1 MPETIRVEMKN
12 ITKSF
17 TGNKANDRVN
27 LTLRGGEVH
36 VVLGE
41 NGAGKSTLMNILAGI
56 YRPDE
61 GEINIDGVPVA
72 FSSPRDAIS
81 NGIGMVHQHF
91 RLVPSLSVTENI
103 ILGSEQTPFFL
114 TLPRTEAKI
123 KTLSLRYGL
132 QVDPAAKIHQL
143 SIGEQQRVEI
153 LKLLYRESRV
163 LILDEPT
170 AVLTPQEVDELF
182 ATLRQMA
189 TAKRAVVIITHKMRE
204 VTAVADRVT
213 ILRNG
218 RNAAEI
224 TRENINE
231 TELAR
236 LMVGKEFSVRDKKSR
251 REKGK
256 PVLELRDIRADN
268 DKGMPGL
275 RNVSLTVHAGEIL
288 GIAGVAG
295 NGQRELCDV
304 IAGLRRPAAGKLLI
318 EGKDYT
324 GRPPKNIIRGG
335 VSYIPEDRLGT
346 GLVPNLG
353 AVDNIILKETV
364 REDKRNSVLL
374 DYANARAKTE
384 ELVRHYRIKT
394 KSLTSPVKLMSG
406 GNLQRL
412 LLAREIAATPRL
424 IVAAYPVRG
433 LDIEATTTIRNI
445 LLKQRDNGVAI
456 LLVSEDLD
464 EIFQLT
470 DRIAVLYNGIV
481 QGILAT
487 AMATAE
493 EIGLLMLGANTT
505 EEQTR

>member
-1 MPETIRVEMKN
+1 MPENIRVEMKS
-12 ITKSF
+12 ISKSF
-17 TGNKANDRVN
+17 AGNPANDRVN
-27 LTLRGGEVH
+27 LTVRSGEVH
-36 VVLGE
+36 VILGE

-56 YRPDE
+56 YRPDA
-61 GEINIDGVPVA
+61 GEISINGTPTV
-72 FSSPRDAIS
+72 FSSPRDAIGA
-81 NGIGMVHQHF
+81 GIGMVHQHF

-114 TLPRTEAKI
+114 RLPQIETKI
-123 KTLSLRYGL
+123 RQLSARYGL
-132 QVDPAAKIHQL
+132 QVDPAAKVHQL

-153 LKLLYRESRV
+153 LKLLYRDSRL

-189 TAKRAVVIITHKMRE
+189 ASNRAVLIITHKMRE
-204 VTAVADRVT
+204 VMAVADRVT
-213 ILRNG
+213 VLRNG

-224 TRENINE
+224 TREHISE
-231 TELAR
+231 AELAR
-236 LMVGKEFSVRDKKSR
+236 LMVGKDFSVRDIRPK
-251 REKGK
+251 REKGE
-256 PVLELRDIRADN
+256 PVLELRNINADS
-268 DKGMPGL
+268 DKGLLGL

-295 NGQRELCDV
+295 NGQREMCEV
-304 IAGLRRPAAGKLLI
+304 IAGLRRPTAGNLLI
-318 EGKDYT
+318 DGKDYT
-324 GRPPKNIIRGG
+324 GRSPKEILRAG

-353 AVDNIILKETV
+353 AIDNIILKETPAAG
-364 REDKRNSVLL
+364 RQNTVLI
-374 DYANARAKTE
+374 DYAGAKAKTE
-384 ELVRHYRIKT
+384 DLVRRYRIKT
-394 KSLTSPVKLMSG
+394 RSLTSPVKLMSG

-412 LLAREIAATPRL
+412 LLAREIAAAPKL

-433 LDIEATTTIRNI
+433 LDIEATDTVRN
-445 LLKQRDNGVAI
+445 LLLEQRDNGTAV

-470 DRIAVLYNGIV
+470 DRIAVLYNGAI

-487 AMATAE
+487 AAATAE

-505 EEQTR
+505 EENII

>member
-1 MPETIRVEMKN
+1 MPENIRVEMKN

-17 TGNKANDRVN
+17 AGNKANDRVN
-27 LTLRGGEVH
+27 LTVRGGEVH
-36 VVLGE
+36 VILGE

-61 GEINIDGVPVA
+61 GEIRINGAPAA

-81 NGIGMVHQHF
+81 AGIGMVHQHF

-114 TLPRTEAKI
+114 NLPQIEAQVK
-123 KTLSLRYGL
+123 KLSVRYGL
-132 QVDPAAKIHQL
+132 QVDPTAKIHQL

-153 LKLLYRESRV
+153 LKLLYRDSRV

-189 TAKRAVVIITHKMRE
+189 SANRAVIIITHKMRE

-213 ILRNG
+213 VLRNG
-218 RNAAEI
+218 RNATEI
-224 TRENINE
+224 IGEDISE

-236 LMVGKEFSVRDKKSR
+236 LMVGRDFTIRDKKAR
-251 REKGK
+251 RGKGK
-256 PVLELRDIRADN
+256 PVLELRDICADN
-268 DKGMPGL
+268 DKGLPGL
-275 RNVSLTVHAGEIL
+275 QNVSLTVHSGEIL

-295 NGQRELCDV
+295 NGQRELCEV
-304 IAGLRRPAAGKLLI
+304 IAGLRRPTAGKLLLD
-318 EGKDYT
+318 GKDYS
-324 GRPPKNIIRGG
+324 GRPPKEIIRAG

-346 GLVPNLG
+346 GLVPSLG
-353 AVDNIILKETV
+353 AIDNIILKETV
-364 REDKRNSVLL
+364 TADGQNTALI
-374 DYANARAKTE
+374 DYAGAREKTE
-384 ELVRHYRIKT
+384 ELVRRYRIKT

-412 LLAREIAATPRL
+412 LLAREIAAAPHL

-433 LDIEATTTIRNI
+433 LDIEATNTVRNI
-445 LLKQRDNGVAI
+445 LLEQRDGDTAI
-456 LLVSEDLD
+456 LLISEDLD

-470 DRIAVLYNGIV
+470 DRIIVLYNGTV

-487 AMATAE
+487 AAATAE
-493 EIGLLMLGANTT
+493 EIGLLMLGANMT
-505 EEQTR
+505 EEHTL